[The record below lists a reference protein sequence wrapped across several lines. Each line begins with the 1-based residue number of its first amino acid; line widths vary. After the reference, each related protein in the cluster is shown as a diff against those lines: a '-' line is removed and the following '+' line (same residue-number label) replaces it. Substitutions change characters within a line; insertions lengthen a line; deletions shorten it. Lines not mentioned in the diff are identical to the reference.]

1 MTRIERSIEIAAPVE
16 EVFDFVADWRN
27 KSNWYV
33 GVLDWRPTTEQT
45 RGVGARFVFKTKFMG
60 MHPETEMETRAFVDN
75 QNIEYVSIR
84 GTDLKRQVLFV
95 SLDNRTRVTDISEYK
110 LPMSLLGDLIDALS
124 FRRRQERRAEES
136 LQNLKRLTE
145 H

>member
-1 MTRIERSIEIAAPVE
+1 
-16 EVFDFVADWRN
+16 
-27 KSNWYV
+27 
-33 GVLDWRPTTEQT
+33 
-45 RGVGARFVFKTKFMG
+45 MG

-95 SLDNRTRVTDISEYK
+95 SLDHRTEVTDISEYR
-110 LPMSLLGDLIDALS
+110 LPMSLLGDLMDALS